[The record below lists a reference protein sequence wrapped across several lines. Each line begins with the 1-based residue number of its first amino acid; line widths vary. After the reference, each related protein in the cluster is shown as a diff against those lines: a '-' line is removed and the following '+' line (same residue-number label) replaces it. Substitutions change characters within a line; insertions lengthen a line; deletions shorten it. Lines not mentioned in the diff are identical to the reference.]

1 MIYVDEA
8 EVHLNP
14 PCTRIWA
21 PVGEPAKIPSAGD
34 NRKAVVYGGWD
45 YENDNLVSQI
55 SQKKNSKEFI
65 QFLDHIDA
73 EMASNQKLKLVMDN
87 AGYHKANRVKE
98 KLRQKGDRFE
108 VFWLPPYSPNLNL
121 IERVWKYLKENVTN
135 NYFFG
140 NIDSLIS
147 ATEHACESMKNT
159 ADKLLEVNFKT
170 GKDLVRA
177 A

>member
-1 MIYVDEA
+1 MYVDEA

-21 PVGEPAKIPSAGD
+21 PMGKPATIPSAG
-34 NRKAVVYGGWD
+34 NNQKSVVYGAWD
-45 YENDNLVSQI
+45 YEADNLISQI
-55 SQKKNSKEFI
+55 SEKKNSKEFI
-65 QFLDHIDA
+65 QFLDHVDA
-73 EMASNQKLKLVMDN
+73 EMPSNQKLQLVMDN

-98 KLRQKGDRFE
+98 KLQQRSERFE

-140 NIDSLIS
+140 DIGSLIS
-147 ATEHACESMKNT
+147 ATEHACESMKT
-159 ADKLLEVNFKT
+159 HADKLLEVNFKT